1 MEVQSQ
7 TSPDGSAAHEVVPG
21 LISVVMPMRNG
32 EAFVREAIE
41 SILVETSV
49 PLELVVIDD
58 GSTDRSAEVVRK
70 VGDERIRIVPG
81 PQKGIAA
88 ALNAGLAVAKG
99 EYFARCDADD
109 IYASDRLAG
118 QRQLLETRP
127 ELGAV
132 CGIYN
137 HVTDTGEHITDQTPS
152 KTAEGISHELKNG
165 AGRTHLCT
173 FLVRMKHLRELEGFR
188 PYFIGTE
195 DADFQLR
202 LGEVCEVWYE
212 PRVCYHYRLH
222 GSSITHTQPSAER
235 QFLEKMAREFQKQ
248 RLATGQDDLQRG
260 TPPPIPA
267 GLSNKA
273 KATDVQIQSILLGA
287 AWKEHRGG
295 EKMKSVRTG
304 FRAVMKA
311 PGSVSAWKSLVAL
324 ALKPAGSASA
334 HPAKAGR

>member
-7 TSPDGSAAHEVVPG
+7 TSPDASAAHELVPG
-21 LISVVMPMRNG
+21 LISVVMPMRNC

-41 SILVETSV
+41 SILAEKSV

-58 GSTDRSAEVVRK
+58 GSTDRSADVVRK
-70 VGDERIRIVPG
+70 IGDDRIRLVPG

-88 ALNAGLAVAKG
+88 ALNAGLAVARG

-109 IYASDRLAG
+109 FYASNRLAA

-137 HVTDTGEHITDQTPS
+137 HVTDTGQHITDQTPS

-173 FLVRMKHLRELEGFR
+173 FLVRMKHLRELGGFR

-222 GSSITHTQPSAER
+222 GQSITHTQPSAER
-235 QFLEKMAREFQKQ
+235 QFLEKMARVSKAAP
-248 RLATGQDDLQRG
+248 RDRSRRS
-260 TPPPIPA
+260 PA
-267 GLSNKA
+267 R
-273 KATDVQIQSILLGA
+273 QS
-287 AWKEHRGG
+287 
-295 EKMKSVRTG
+295 
-304 FRAVMKA
+304 
-311 PGSVSAWKSLVAL
+311 P
-324 ALKPAGSASA
+324 A
-334 HPAKAGR
+334 HPRGPEQQGQSDGCADPGDLCSGRRGRNIARGKDEIRPHGLARGA